1 MTTATLRM
9 WADVLC
15 PWCWMGH
22 RRLARAIAESGVPAR
37 VEHRSFLL
45 SPAGPGPRRRR
56 ISEVAVGEWGMSA
69 AEWGRRRD
77 RIEEAG
83 RADGLRIRMD
93 TAWALDSRPAHRV
106 LKLVAARGLD
116 ETVAWEAMFA
126 AHLRDNLDLEDWEV
140 LAEMETGLERD
151 EVFAL
156 AEDTAYAA
164 EVLAD
169 HEEGQS
175 RGVRSVPA
183 VGWGDHLVA
192 GARSV
197 AELREFVRSAA
208 EAAA

>member
-1 MTTATLRM
+1 MTTTTLRM

-45 SPAGPGPRRRR
+45 SPEGPGPLRRR
-56 ISEVAVGEWGMSA
+56 IAEVATGEWGMSA

-77 RIEEAG
+77 RIEQAG

-116 ETVAWEAMFA
+116 ETEAWEAMFA
-126 AHLRDNLDLEDWEV
+126 AHLRDNLDVADWKVLAELETGLKRDEV
-140 LAEMETGLERD
+140 LA
-151 EVFAL
+151 L
-156 AEDTAYAA
+156 AESADYTA

-169 HEEGQS
+169 HQEGQS
-175 RGVRSVPA
+175 RGVRSVPTVA
-183 VGWGDHLVA
+183 WGNHTAA

-197 AELREFVRSAA
+197 AELVEFVQSAA
-208 EAAA
+208 KAAA